1 MAIDRRYFLKAGAYS
16 TAVSALSAPALFRI
30 ASSPAVAS
38 DASIG
43 RDFKAA
49 GYPSEHVKGLMAGKI
64 QINGSN
70 VNFDASAIGDLNTHV
85 ISGPRTYDFTEIGLI
100 PYIVA
105 FANDDFRAYSLIPV
119 FPLRIFRHKSIFIHA
134 DSRISEPADLKGKR
148 VGTTG
153 YSTTSLTAIRGLLQD
168 EYDVRPEEIKWVI
181 ARKDSSAK
189 DSGKASAQENVYPDG
204 LNLSFGPEGKDESD
218 LLVDGDVDALFHA
231 AEPRAFREG
240 HPKVRRLFD
249 DPRKAE
255 RKYYAKTGIFPIMH
269 AVALRSDLIEKHPWM
284 PKAVFEAYNEAKNMA
299 YADMLQKWYLR
310 TMPWFAQELEATKEL
325 MGKNFFPYGVAPNR
339 KALDTMFRYAHEQG
353 FANRQLKIEEVF
365 APSTFDLSDG

>member
-1 MAIDRRYFLKAGAYS
+1 MDRRKFLKASAYS
-16 TAVSALSAPALFRI
+16 TAASALSAPALLRI

-43 RDFKAA
+43 RDFTAA
-49 GYPSEHVKGLMAGKI
+49 GYPSEHVEGLMTGKI

-70 VNFDASAIGDLNTHV
+70 VKFDASAIGDLNTHV

-100 PYIVA
+100 PYIIA

-134 DSRISEPADLKGKR
+134 DSGISKPADLKGKR
-148 VGTTG
+148 VGTPG
-153 YSTTSLTAIRGLLQD
+153 YSSTSLTSIRGLLQD
-168 EYDVRPEEIKWVI
+168 EYGVRPKDIKWVVS
-181 ARKDSSAK
+181 RKDSSAK
-189 DSGKASAQENVYPDG
+189 DSGTTSKQENVYPDG

-240 HPKVRRLFD
+240 HPKVKRLFE

-255 RKYYAKTGIFPIMH
+255 REYYSRTGIFPIMH
-269 AVALRSDLIEKHPWM
+269 AVALRSDMIEQHPWM
-284 PKAVFEAYNEAKNMA
+284 PKAIFNAYSEAKKMT
-299 YADMLQKWYLR
+299 YADMRQKWYLR
-310 TMPWFAQELEATKEL
+310 TMPWFAQELEATRQL
-325 MGKNFFPYGVAPNR
+325 MGENFSPYGIAPNR

-365 APSTFDLSDG
+365 GPSTLDLSDG